1 MGWYAFQNSCYK
13 FMVISPVNRGHN
25 WNDAH
30 ASCLAYEGD
39 LLSVGNK
46 LEMDF
51 INEIS
56 ARFAYQR
63 QHLWIGLNDLEEEN
77 KFVWSDG
84 THSVPLCIITGA
96 QVNQIT
102 ILKNTVL
109 NCLDMFGMI
118 THAPRSLVISA
129 RNRKVRNNEELLH
142 G

>member
-1 MGWYAFQNSCYK
+1 
-13 FMVISPVNRGHN
+13 MVISPVNRGHN
-25 WNDAH
+25 WNDAR

-39 LLSVGNK
+39 LLSVGHK

-84 THSVPLCIITGA
+84 TPFNSSVYNNWGPGEPNNHLEEHC
-96 QVNQIT
+96 VELFRHLWND
-102 ILKNTVL
+102 NT
-109 NCLDMFGMI
+109 CTKKFGHI
-118 THAPRSLVISA
+118 CEKPKGKR
-129 RNRKVRNNEELLH
+129 
-142 G
+142 